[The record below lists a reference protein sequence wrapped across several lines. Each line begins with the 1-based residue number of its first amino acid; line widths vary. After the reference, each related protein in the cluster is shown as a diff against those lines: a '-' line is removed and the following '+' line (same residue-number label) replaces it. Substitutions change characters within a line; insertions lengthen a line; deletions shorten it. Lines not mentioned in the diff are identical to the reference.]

1 MDTRKIPA
9 EPLSPQL
16 TYEPLPSSPQTI
28 HYQSRITGIK
38 HCLDEKQYEEF
49 ENRVF
54 RREPV
59 SLIPEP
65 GNQYDGNA
73 IAAYTADGV
82 KCGYIAREETAMIK
96 SLMGKP
102 DFKARLF
109 YMDFMAGSADIEIT
123 VSSTVS
129 LYAMKLF
136 SRYTPFEVCK
146 ANYLYLRWGG
156 TPESTEEGIFYSGE
170 LSMDF
175 GRFSQLELM
184 YQDRLA
190 QIWEDRMQKA
200 TVENPTNK
208 KFKMSVPL
216 DLSVYGTS
224 WKDIDVSNEPLLD
237 FIEIDNKMLAIYIRM
252 RRQGFRGTPEEFM
265 EEMETDSP
273 NGAIMETVMK
283 RMHYVY
289 DNNRI

>member
-1 MDTRKIPA
+1 MDTRKIPV

-16 TYEPLPSSPQTI
+16 TYEPSPSVPQTV

-49 ENRVF
+49 ENTVF
-54 RREPV
+54 RRESV
-59 SLIPEP
+59 RLIPEP
-65 GNQYDGNA
+65 ENQFDGNA

-82 KCGYIAREETAMIK
+82 KCGYIAREETAMIR
-96 SLMGKP
+96 SLMEEP
-102 DFKARLF
+102 DFKASLF
-109 YMDFMAGSADIEIT
+109 YMDFMAGSAKIEIT
-123 VSSTVS
+123 VSTSVS
-129 LYAMKLF
+129 LYLRKLF
-136 SRYTPFEVCK
+136 CQYTPFELCK

-156 TPESTEEGIFYSGE
+156 IPDSTEEGIFSPDE

-175 GRFSQLELM
+175 DRLSQLELM

-190 QIWEDRMQKA
+190 QEWEERMKKA

-208 KFKMSVPL
+208 KSRMSVPL

-224 WKDIDVSNEPLLD
+224 WKEIDVSNQPLLD
-237 FIEIDNKMLAIYIRM
+237 LIEIENKMLAIYIRM

-265 EEMETDSP
+265 DEMQVESP
-273 NGAIMETVMK
+273 NETIMK
-283 RMHYVY
+283 RMHYIH
-289 DNNRI
+289 DNNRL

>member
-1 MDTRKIPA
+1 MDTRKIPV

-16 TYEPLPSSPQTI
+16 TYEPSPSVPQTV

-49 ENRVF
+49 ENTVF
-54 RREPV
+54 RRESV
-59 SLIPEP
+59 RLIPEP
-65 GNQYDGNA
+65 ENQFDGNA

-96 SLMGKP
+96 SLMEEP
-102 DFKARLF
+102 DFKASLF
-109 YMDFMAGSADIEIT
+109 YMDFMAGSAKIEIT
-123 VSSTVS
+123 VSTSVS
-129 LYAMKLF
+129 LYLMKLF
-136 SRYTPFEVCK
+136 CQYTPFELCK
-146 ANYLYLRWGG
+146 ANYLYIRWGG
-156 TPESTEEGIFYSGE
+156 IPDSTEEGIFSSEE

-175 GRFSQLELM
+175 DRLSQLELM

-190 QIWEDRMQKA
+190 QEWEERMKKA

-208 KFKMSVPL
+208 KSRMSVPL

-224 WKDIDVSNEPLLD
+224 WKEIDVSNQPLLD
-237 FIEIDNKMLAIYIRM
+237 LIEIENKMLAIYIRM

-265 EEMETDSP
+265 DEMQVESP
-273 NGAIMETVMK
+273 NETIMK
-283 RMHYVY
+283 RMHYIH
-289 DNNRI
+289 DNNRL

>member
-1 MDTRKIPA
+1 MDTRKIPV

-16 TYEPLPSSPQTI
+16 TYEPSPSVPQTV

-49 ENRVF
+49 ENTVF
-54 RREPV
+54 RRESV
-59 SLIPEP
+59 RLIPEP
-65 GNQYDGNA
+65 ENQFDGNA

-82 KCGYIAREETAMIK
+82 KCGYIAREETAMIR
-96 SLMGKP
+96 SLMEEP
-102 DFKARLF
+102 DFKASLF
-109 YMDFMAGSADIEIT
+109 YMDFMAGSAKIEIT
-123 VSSTVS
+123 VSTSVS
-129 LYAMKLF
+129 LYLMKLF
-136 SRYTPFEVCK
+136 CQYTPFELCK

-156 TPESTEEGIFYSGE
+156 IPDSTEEGIFSPDE

-175 GRFSQLELM
+175 DRLSQLELM

-190 QIWEDRMQKA
+190 QEWEERMKKA

-208 KFKMSVPL
+208 KSRMSVPL

-224 WKDIDVSNEPLLD
+224 WKEIDVSNQPLLD
-237 FIEIDNKMLAIYIRM
+237 LIEIENKMLAIYIRM

-265 EEMETDSP
+265 DEMQVESP
-273 NGAIMETVMK
+273 NETIMK
-283 RMHYVY
+283 RMHYIH
-289 DNNRI
+289 DNNRL

>member
-1 MDTRKIPA
+1 MDTRKIPV

-16 TYEPLPSSPQTI
+16 TYEPSPSVPQTV

-49 ENRVF
+49 ENTVF
-54 RREPV
+54 RRKSV
-59 SLIPEP
+59 RLIPEP
-65 GNQYDGNA
+65 ENQFDGNA

-96 SLMGKP
+96 SLMEEP
-102 DFKARLF
+102 DFKASLF
-109 YMDFMAGSADIEIT
+109 YMDFMAGSAKIEIT
-123 VSSTVS
+123 VRTSVS
-129 LYAMKLF
+129 LYLMKLF
-136 SRYTPFEVCK
+136 CQYTPFELCK

-156 TPESTEEGIFYSGE
+156 IPDSTEEGIFSPDE

-175 GRFSQLELM
+175 DRLSQLELM

-190 QIWEDRMQKA
+190 QEWEERMKKA

-224 WKDIDVSNEPLLD
+224 WKEIDVSNQPLLD
-237 FIEIDNKMLAIYIRM
+237 LIEIENKMLAIYIRM

-265 EEMETDSP
+265 DEMQVESP
-273 NGAIMETVMK
+273 NETIMK
-283 RMHYVY
+283 RMHYIY
-289 DNNRI
+289 DNNRL

>member
-1 MDTRKIPA
+1 MDTRKIPV

-16 TYEPLPSSPQTI
+16 TYEPSPSVPQTV

-49 ENRVF
+49 ENTVF
-54 RREPV
+54 RRESV
-59 SLIPEP
+59 RLIPEP
-65 GNQYDGNA
+65 ENQFDGNA

-96 SLMGKP
+96 SLMEEP
-102 DFKARLF
+102 DFKASLF
-109 YMDFMAGSADIEIT
+109 YMDFMAGSAKIEIT
-123 VSSTVS
+123 VSTSVS
-129 LYAMKLF
+129 LYLRKLF
-136 SRYTPFEVCK
+136 CQYTPFELCK

-156 TPESTEEGIFYSGE
+156 IPDSTEEGIFSPDE

-175 GRFSQLELM
+175 DRLSQLELM

-190 QIWEDRMQKA
+190 QEWEERMKKA

-208 KFKMSVPL
+208 KFRMSVPL

-224 WKDIDVSNEPLLD
+224 WKDIDLTNEPLLD
-237 FIEIDNKMLAIYIRM
+237 LIEIENKMLAIYIRM

-265 EEMETDSP
+265 DEMQEDKPNET
-273 NGAIMETVMK
+273 IMK

-289 DNNRI
+289 DNNRM

>member
-1 MDTRKIPA
+1 MDTRKIPV

-16 TYEPLPSSPQTI
+16 TYEPSPSVPQTV

-49 ENRVF
+49 ENTVF
-54 RREPV
+54 RRESV
-59 SLIPEP
+59 RLIPEP
-65 GNQYDGNA
+65 ENQFDGNA
-73 IAAYTADGV
+73 IAAYTAYGV

-96 SLMGKP
+96 SLMEEP
-102 DFKARLF
+102 DFKVSLF
-109 YMDFMAGSADIEIT
+109 YMDFMAGSAKIEIT
-123 VSSTVS
+123 VSTSVS
-129 LYAMKLF
+129 LYLMKLF
-136 SRYTPFEVCK
+136 CQYTPFELCK

-156 TPESTEEGIFYSGE
+156 IPDSTEEGIFSPDE

-175 GRFSQLELM
+175 DRLSQLELM

-190 QIWEDRMQKA
+190 QEWEERMKKA

-224 WKDIDVSNEPLLD
+224 WKEIDVSNQPLLD
-237 FIEIDNKMLAIYIRM
+237 LIEIENKMLAIYIRM
-252 RRQGFRGTPEEFM
+252 RRQGFSGTPEEFM
-265 EEMETDSP
+265 DEMQVESP
-273 NGAIMETVMK
+273 NETIMK
-283 RMHYVY
+283 RMHYIH
-289 DNNRI
+289 DNNRL

>member
-1 MDTRKIPA
+1 MDTRKIPV

-16 TYEPLPSSPQTI
+16 TYEPSPSVPQTV

-49 ENRVF
+49 ENTVF
-54 RREPV
+54 RRESV
-59 SLIPEP
+59 RLIPEP
-65 GNQYDGNA
+65 ENQFDGNA

-82 KCGYIAREETAMIK
+82 KCGYIAREETAMIRI
-96 SLMGKP
+96 LMEEP
-102 DFKARLF
+102 DFKASLF
-109 YMDFMAGSADIEIT
+109 YMDFMAGSAKIEIT
-123 VSSTVS
+123 VSTSVS
-129 LYAMKLF
+129 LYLRKLF
-136 SRYTPFEVCK
+136 CQYTPFELCK

-156 TPESTEEGIFYSGE
+156 IPDSTEEGIFSPDE

-175 GRFSQLELM
+175 DRLSQLELM

-190 QIWEDRMQKA
+190 QEWEERMKKA

-208 KFKMSVPL
+208 KFRMSVPL

-224 WKDIDVSNEPLLD
+224 WKEIDVSNQPLLD
-237 FIEIDNKMLAIYIRM
+237 LIEIENKMLAIYIRM

-265 EEMETDSP
+265 DEMQVESP
-273 NGAIMETVMK
+273 NETIMK
-283 RMHYVY
+283 RMHYIH
-289 DNNRI
+289 DNNRL

>member
-16 TYEPLPSSPQTI
+16 TYEPSPSVPQTV

-49 ENRVF
+49 ENTVF
-54 RREPV
+54 RRESV
-59 SLIPEP
+59 RLIPEP
-65 GNQYDGNA
+65 ENQFDGNA

-96 SLMGKP
+96 SLMEEP
-102 DFKARLF
+102 DFKASLF
-109 YMDFMAGSADIEIT
+109 YMDFMAGSAKIEIT
-123 VSSTVS
+123 VSTSVS
-129 LYAMKLF
+129 LYLMKLF
-136 SRYTPFEVCK
+136 CQYTPFELCK
-146 ANYLYLRWGG
+146 ANYLYIRWGG
-156 TPESTEEGIFYSGE
+156 IPDSTEEGIFSPDE

-175 GRFSQLELM
+175 DRLSQLELM

-190 QIWEDRMQKA
+190 QEWEERMKKA

-208 KFKMSVPL
+208 KFRMSVPL

-224 WKDIDVSNEPLLD
+224 WKDIDLTNEPLLD
-237 FIEIDNKMLAIYIRM
+237 LIEIENKMLAIYIRM

-265 EEMETDSP
+265 DEMQEDKPNET
-273 NGAIMETVMK
+273 IMK

-289 DNNRI
+289 DNNRM